1 MYTIINAFSASFC
14 LQNTHNTML
23 YYLGRIME
31 KEYQQSIELCET
43 LWNEYEP
50 VLRKI
55 CQKKLSSCP
64 SEVDDVISDT
74 FLALCN
80 AINKGMH
87 IENHEAWLKG
97 TLNNRI
103 KKKYTE
109 LDRKKRR
116 FIHIDSIEQELYYIV
131 DYDEKK
137 LSDSAIEELKNEIYN
152 QLESSEKALLF
163 LMYTKRLKQ
172 VEIAEKMNT
181 SEAAVRQRLYRLK
194 NKIRHLVMDKME
206 NVS

>member
-1 MYTIINAFSASFC
+1 
-14 LQNTHNTML
+14 
-23 YYLGRIME
+23 ME
-31 KEYQQSIELCET
+31 KECQQSMELCEI

-55 CQKKLSSCP
+55 CQKKLSGHP
-64 SEVDDVISDT
+64 SEIDDVIGDT

-80 AINKGMH
+80 TINKGMD
-87 IENHEAWLKG
+87 IENYEAWLKG

-103 KKKYTE
+103 RKKYTE

-131 DYDEKK
+131 DYDEIE
-137 LSDSAIEELKNEIYN
+137 LSDSEIEELKNEIYT
-152 QLESSEKALLF
+152 QLESNEKALLI

-172 VEIAEKMNT
+172 AEIAEKMNI
-181 SEAAVRQRLYRLK
+181 SQAAVRQRLYRLK